1 MWVINQTH
9 TLFSPEVSKLWLGS
23 LGVRHELMGMSQG
36 IPEPQRIAS
45 HFFQNI
51 PTQLR
56 EFAPEEEVCETFNEE
71 SLWLPLIR
79 IPPKMNDIS

>member
-1 MWVINQTH
+1 MIYFPTTWGAKEHQNLPNHRV
-9 TLFSPEVSKLWLGS
+9 V
-23 LGVRHELMGMSQG
+23 
-36 IPEPQRIAS
+36 
-45 HFFQNI
+45 FQNI

-71 SLWLPLIR
+71 SLWLPVIR